1 MSIRDVYEKNM
12 QAKLD
17 EWGTRLEAFKEK
29 ADLEETNL
37 QLEYYTLIEEVK
49 LDLEAAH
56 KKLQLLKEASDETWE
71 ELKTDVEITWDSLHD
86 LIKSL
91 TLP

>member
-12 QAKLD
+12 QAQLD
-17 EWGTRLEAFKEK
+17 EWRIKLEAFKEK
-29 ADLEETNL
+29 ADQEETNL

-49 LDLEAAH
+49 LELEAAH
-56 KKLQLLKEASDETWE
+56 KKLQHLKYSSDETWGE
-71 ELKTDVEITWDSLHD
+71 FKDDVEITWDSLDD